1 MYKFFFFFIL
11 LKISLGFSS
20 NFSLDK
26 FNIEINSNFLGEEV
40 IIFGKKDPENEIII
54 IFEGEKKDAFLNVK
68 SKNNLLW
75 KSDLLSLNDTPNF
88 FAIFSAPKK
97 SLNEIFLISEIKN
110 NHSLISD
117 HTERLYRIR
126 SAMYAKELFF
136 ENSLTELDGDLFINK
151 FQIPDNISAG
161 DIDIHLYEVNN
172 NILIN
177 HTIKKLKI
185 QKKGVSHD
193 LETLLKSHSLIYV
206 LILVIFSIFFSVL
219 SNFIFRKK

>member
-1 MYKFFFFFIL
+1 MYKFFFFIVL

-54 IFEGEKKDAFLNVK
+54 IFEGEKKDAFLNIK
-68 SKNNLLW
+68 SKKNLLW
-75 KSDLLSLNDTPNF
+75 KSNLLSLNDTPNF
-88 FAIFSAPKK
+88 FAIFTAPKK
-97 SLNEIFLISEIKN
+97 SLNEIFLIAEIKN
-110 NHSLISD
+110 NHSLIND
-117 HTERLYRIR
+117 HTESLYRIR
-126 SAMYAKELFF
+126 SAMFAKKLFF
-136 ENSLTELDGDLFINK
+136 ENNLTELDGDLFINK

-177 HTIKKLKI
+177 HSIKKLKI
-185 QKKGVSHD
+185 QK
-193 LETLLKSHSLIYV
+193 I
-206 LILVIFSIFFSVL
+206 
-219 SNFIFRKK
+219 